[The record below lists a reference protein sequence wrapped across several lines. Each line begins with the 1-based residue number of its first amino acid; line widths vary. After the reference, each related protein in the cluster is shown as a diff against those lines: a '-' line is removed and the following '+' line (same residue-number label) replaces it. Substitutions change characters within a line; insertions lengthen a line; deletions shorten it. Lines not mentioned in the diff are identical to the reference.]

1 MNKIININ
9 LAGRLIPID
18 ELAYEQLHAYIEW
31 LRQFFGREAG
41 GDEIVRDMEDR
52 IGELFQDRI
61 KKGAASITQDDVKN
75 MISIMGSPEQ
85 IVSEAGEETGSTQ
98 QQQNNNGKSGEEN
111 RQQSAADSYEKPKRL
126 SRSEK
131 EKVLGGVCGGL
142 AAYFNIDPAIARIVF
157 ALISL
162 AWGSGVIIYLL
173 LWAVL
178 PVSDDQ
184 PRGFRRRLYRNPDQK
199 VAGGVCSGIAAYLN
213 IDPVIPRLIFIAPVL
228 GSVFFGAI
236 NSDIVFFPVLTGGIP
251 TFVLLYLI
259 LWASIPVASTVTEK
273 LEMRGE
279 KVDVQNL
286 SQAIKDISESVSKAV
301 PEKSRS
307 EFRKIIS
314 VIVKIFVFMILGF
327 VLIIL
332 ASVLV
337 AVLASM
343 FGFAASSAF
352 VLPLSGIVTDSETQ
366 KWILWICIVLALV
379 IPFISAIRMLIR
391 LITGRRHRD
400 YKWINIVSS
409 VLFIAG
415 IFGLFWI
422 GGAILS
428 DFKARYHSRP
438 EALVLNQPANDTLV
452 IRQAILES
460 EDGGI
465 TEYDWGSEDGGI
477 RFKDDS
483 TIAISNINLKIEKS
497 PDSLY
502 HMELQRS
509 ANGKNSKR
517 AESLASPL
525 QFAYHQE
532 GSILYL
538 PQDFSIP
545 PHQPFRGQQM
555 SVTIQVPAGKVFKT
569 EGLIGSYYTQR
580 SFRFGRNRWE
590 YHTENY
596 DNDYE
601 DGKYYRMMEDG
612 KGSAL

>member
-61 KKGAASITQDDVKN
+61 KKGAASITQDDVKS

-85 IVSEAGEETGSTQ
+85 IVSEAGEETTPPPPQSDNAGQKTDHQ
-98 QQQNNNGKSGEEN
+98 ATEE
-111 RQQSAADSYEKPKRL
+111 DYERPKRL

-142 AAYFNIDPAIARIVF
+142 AAYFNIDPAIARIAFV
-157 ALISL
+157 LISL

-178 PVSDDQ
+178 PVSNDQ
-184 PRGFRRRLYRNPDQK
+184 PRGFRRRLYRNRDQK

-213 IDPVIPRLIFIAPVL
+213 IDPIIPRLIFIAPVL
-228 GSVFFGAI
+228 GSVFFTAVDSNI
-236 NSDIVFFPVLTGGIP
+236 MFLPVLTGGIP

-259 LWASIPVASTVTEK
+259 LWASIPVANTVTEK

-286 SQAIKDISESVSKAV
+286 SQAIKDIGDSAKTA
-301 PEKSRS
+301 PEKNKS

-332 ASVLV
+332 ASVLI

-343 FGFAASSAF
+343 FGLAASSAF
-352 VLPLSGIVTDSETQ
+352 VLPLSGIITDSETQ
-366 KWILWICIVLALV
+366 KWLLWICIILALV
-379 IPFISAIRMLIR
+379 IPFVSAIRILIR
-391 LITGRRHRD
+391 IISGKRHAG
-400 YKWINIVSS
+400 YKWTNIISS

-422 GGAILS
+422 GGSILS

-438 EALVLNQPANDTLV
+438 EDLALSQPSNDTLV

-465 TEYDWGSEDGGI
+465 TEYDWGSDDGGV

-483 TIAISNINLKIEKS
+483 TIAISNISLSIEKS

-502 HMELQRS
+502 HMNLQRS

-517 AESLASPL
+517 AESLATPL
-525 QFAYHQE
+525 QFSYHQE
-532 GSILYL
+532 GSVLYL

-555 SVTIQVPAGKVFKT
+555 SVTIQVPVGKVFKT

-590 YHTENY
+590 YHTENS
-596 DNDYE
+596 DDDYE
-601 DGKYYRMMEDG
+601 DGEYYRMMADG
-612 KGSAL
+612 KGSSL